1 MVILDIDQD
10 FMFDC
15 PSQTKRIED
24 YVRLYYL
31 HEILDRFKAYK
42 GLPYRI
48 FVDHD
53 EALWD
58 CRYNNYK
65 DIDLIHVDRHDDI
78 PLGSKVL
85 REDQKRGNRPH
96 IGNWI
101 SHLID
106 DGRCS
111 YVEWIGHHPEGTA
124 TLTAEETPVQ
134 HTPYML
140 RQSTL
145 ASTQYH
151 KPINLVYY
159 TVSPGF
165 SPTNADVL
173 EFIEVFSGYKLDP
186 GSQLYL

>member
-15 PSQTKRIED
+15 PSQTRRIED
-24 YVRLYYL
+24 YVRLYHL
-31 HEILDRFKAYK
+31 QDILDRFGVGK
-42 GLPYRI
+42 GTPYRL

-65 DIDLIHVDRHDDI
+65 NIELIHVDRHDDI
-78 PLGSKVL
+78 PLSLKDIEHD
-85 REDQKRGNRPH
+85 RENGNRPH
-96 IGNWI
+96 TGNWI

-111 YVEWIGHHPEGTA
+111 YVEWIGQHAKGTHD
-124 TLTAEETPVQ
+124 TQVIETPYNRTSFTLCQ
-134 HTPYML
+134 T
-140 RQSTL
+140 TL
-145 ASTQYH
+145 ASTSFR
-151 KPINLVYY
+151 KSIDLVYY

-165 SPTNADVL
+165 SPTNIDVL
-173 EFIEVFSGYKLDP
+173 EFISVFSGYRLEP
-186 GSQLYL
+186 NSQLFV